1 MAKTVEELQQENNDL
16 LRQLVNKGG
25 SSSAAGDSGATGKLG
40 AFGSAV
46 DKSAVLMGKMAS
58 GTASTTDLLS
68 TATGV
73 IGKFGGAGEF
83 TAARLK
89 QIGEGAIEV
98 NDTLKST
105 GKYGITFG
113 QNLGEANLAIKGAQ
127 LTMPEFNNLIQ
138 QSGKSLA
145 GLSGGQNE
153 SAKTFL
159 KLSTEMQGTTLAQD
173 LKAAGM
179 SSLELNEAMITVA
192 RTSGP
197 VNLNDVNSRKQLIT
211 SALTLADEMNKVA
224 DISGKSRKQQESEIA
239 AIQAR
244 ADVQAASLAAMRVD
258 PEFGTRMTE
267 ATASMTKFGP
277 KIEELLAEE
286 ATLGG
291 ARSEDALN
299 TKAAMGSAGA
309 AIAEYGKAIKGG
321 NAVEIAATKE
331 RAERAIAARLADES
345 FNKSA
350 AVTQGNV
357 LNMGAVVTGSFET
370 TKNIM
375 AKQAEM
381 SRKGIEIDEYT
392 AMKMLEKEGKLRT
405 QGLTPEGA
413 ANQGAAV
420 GRTINQIDNLG
431 KVVGGVMAQGF
442 NKLNTELGQTIGTYL
457 PALNAK
463 LKAIGSPEG
472 LKTTIASGANSA
484 VNTMASKLGA
494 NVIRKDAEPSA
505 QEGTTTRAASAT
517 NPLEG
522 TGVASEVKDLLS
534 QLNNKLGN
542 IDTNTK
548 NTADFVTQQIRATK
562 DLSGNRLQ

>member
-1 MAKTVEELQQENNDL
+1 MAKSELELLQEIADGQ
-16 LRQLVNKGG
+16 RQM
-25 SSSAAGDSGATGKLG
+25 LG
-40 AFGSAV
+40 RA
-46 DKSAVLMGKMAS
+46 
-58 GTASTTDLLS
+58 ASTTGGNDGGFGKAGGVGMFDKVSAGASKLAAG
-68 TATGV
+68 TATTADVLSSATGI
-73 IGKFGGAGEF
+73 IGKFGGVGEV
-83 TAARLK
+83 TANVIQRMGDGV
-89 QIGEGAIEV
+89 IGV
-98 NDTLKST
+98 NNTLRDT
-105 GKYGITFG
+105 GKFGITFG
-113 QNLGEANLAIKGAQ
+113 QNLGEANLAVKSAQ
-127 LTMPEFNNLIQ
+127 LTMPEFSNLVQ

-159 KLSTEMQGTTLAQD
+159 KLSAEMQGTTLAQD

-179 SSLELNEAMITVA
+179 SSLELNEAMLTVA
-192 RTSGP
+192 KTSGP
-197 VNLNDVNSRKQLIT
+197 VNMNDVNARKQLIT
-211 SALTLADEMNKVA
+211 SALSLADEMNKVA

-244 ADVQAASLAAMRVD
+244 ADVQAATLAAMRVD
-258 PEFGTRMTE
+258 PQFGTRMTE

-299 TKAAMGSAGA
+299 TKAAMGTAGA

-321 NAVEIAATKE
+321 NAIEIAATKE
-331 RAERAIAARLADES
+331 RAERAIASRLADES
-345 FNKSA
+345 FNKTV
-350 AVTQGNV
+350 AVTQGNM
-357 LNMGAVVTGSFET
+357 LNMGAIVTGSSET

-381 SRKGIEIDEYT
+381 AEKNIKIDEYT

-413 ANQGAAV
+413 ANQGAVV

-431 KVVGGVMAQGF
+431 KVVGGVMAQSF
-442 NKLNTELGQTIGTYL
+442 NTLNTQLGQTIGTHL

-463 LKAIGSPEG
+463 IKALSTPEG
-472 LKTTIASGANSA
+472 MKTTIASGANSA
-484 VNTMASKLGA
+484 INTMASKLGA
-494 NVIRKDAEPSA
+494 NVIRKDTEQIA
-505 QEGTTTRAASAT
+505 QEGTTTRAASTA

-522 TGVASEVKDLLS
+522 AGVASEVKDLLS